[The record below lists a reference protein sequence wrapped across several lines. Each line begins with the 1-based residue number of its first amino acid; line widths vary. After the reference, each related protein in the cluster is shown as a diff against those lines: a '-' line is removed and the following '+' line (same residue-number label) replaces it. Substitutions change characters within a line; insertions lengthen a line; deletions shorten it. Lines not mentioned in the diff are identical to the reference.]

1 MKLKDLMD
9 FLQKVEDEY
18 GGETEVEINLTDS
31 RDVFAIKER
40 VIPID
45 KITASSSMDSTSY
58 KEDLCGVTSQKVL
71 LYAELK

>member
-1 MKLKDLMD
+1 MKLKDVMD

-31 RDVFAIKER
+31 RDTYAIKER

-45 KITASSSMDSTSY
+45 RITANSSMDSASY
-58 KEDLCGVTSQKVL
+58 KEDACGITSQKVL

>member
-31 RDVFAIKER
+31 RDTYAIKER

-45 KITASSSMDSTSY
+45 KITASSSMDSAAF
-58 KEDLCGVTSQKVL
+58 KENSCGVTSRKVL